1 MSIYSQ
7 ISSNR
12 WKTVSLVACFIGIF
26 TLFFYAVGWYYRD
39 PGTFLVIGLIV
50 SIASSFFSY
59 FFSDSII
66 LATVGARDATREE
79 FFDFVSVTENL
90 AMAAGLPKPRIYVID
105 DPAPNAFATGRDPK
119 HSIICATTGL
129 LKLMNRGEL
138 EAVISHELSHI
149 QNYDILLASIVAV
162 LVGTIA
168 LATDWIFR
176 VMWWGGSDSDSDR
189 GRNPIV
195 LVLFI
200 VSLVLTPI
208 IAQII
213 QLAISR
219 KRELQADASG
229 VLITRHP
236 EALARAL
243 EKIDAFPQPM
253 QRVSSSVSHL
263 FLTSPLKSDED
274 DKNRRWLAGLF
285 DTHPPIKERIKILR
299 SM

>member
-7 ISSNR
+7 ISGNR
-12 WKTVSLVACFIGIF
+12 WKTISLITCFIAFF
-26 TLFFYAVGWYYRD
+26 TVFFYFVGWYYNE

-59 FFSDSII
+59 FFSDAII
-66 LATVGARDATREE
+66 LATVRAREATREE
-79 FFDFVSVTENL
+79 FFDYVTVTENL

-129 LKLMNRGEL
+129 LNLMNRGEL

-176 VMWWGGSDSDSDR
+176 VMWWGGRDDNDR
-189 GRNPIV
+189 GKNPIV

-200 VSLVLTPI
+200 VSLVLAPLV
-208 IAQII
+208 AKII

-243 EKIDAFPQPM
+243 EKIDQFPQPM
-253 QRVSSSVSHL
+253 QHVSTSVSHL

-274 DKNRRWLAGLF
+274 DKKRQWLAGLF

-299 SM
+299 NM

>member
-12 WKTVSLVACFIGIF
+12 WKTISLVTSFIAFF
-26 TLFFYAVGWYYRD
+26 TVFFYGIGWYYRD
-39 PGTFLVIGLIV
+39 PGTFLIIGLIV
-50 SIASSFFSY
+50 SIGSSLISY

-66 LATVGARDATREE
+66 LATVGAREATREE
-79 FFDFVSVTENL
+79 FFDFVTVTENL

-129 LKLMNRGEL
+129 LHLMKRGEL
-138 EAVISHELSHI
+138 EAVIAHELAHI
-149 QNYDILLASIVAV
+149 KNYDILLASFVAV

-176 VMWWGGSDSDSDR
+176 SMWWGGSDDSDR
-189 GRNPIV
+189 AKNPIV

-200 VSLVLTPI
+200 VSLVLAPLVG
-208 IAQII
+208 QII

-219 KRELQADASG
+219 KREYLADATG
-229 VLITRHP
+229 ALITRHP

-243 EKIDAFPQPM
+243 EKIDQFPHPM
-253 QRVSSSVSHL
+253 HNVSSSVSHL
-263 FLTSPLKSDED
+263 FLTSPLKSDEE
-274 DKNRRWLAGLF
+274 DKNKQWLAGLF
-285 DTHPPIKERIKILR
+285 STHPPIQDRISKLR
-299 SM
+299 AM